1 MEINSLIKILKKK
14 LTKKIKINNIK
25 IEDKSFLV
33 QDVLTTLQKLSNYHR
48 RQFEIPVIGITGTN
62 GKTTTKELIGEVLKA
77 KYNILITE
85 GNLNNHIG
93 WLLYDKPGGH
103 IFCKKM
109 FNKKD
114 INIDVH
120 DGVLTVKGQIMSD
133 VQDKNIQY
141 LYNGIAKRS
150 FEQKFRLEQYV
161 DVKEANLSNG
171 LLNIVLKREI
181 PEERKP
187 KKIPLKVI

>member
-1 MEINSLIKILKKK
+1 MRFVFYLFFISQLLSFIGVFAEKVREDSLELNSINWEKVEENKSKPF
-14 LTKKIKINNIK
+14 KKIIWRSYKNDESYFGNNQK
-25 IEDKSFLV
+25 QSSFPAYDIV
-33 QDVLTTLQKLSNYHR
+33 RNSDDEYEITLAVS
-48 RQFEIPVIGITGTN
+48 G
-62 GKTTTKELIGEVLKA
+62 
-77 KYNILITE
+77 
-85 GNLNNHIG
+85 
-93 WLLYDKPGGH
+93 
-103 IFCKKM
+103 

-133 VQDKNIQY
+133 VQDKNVQY

>member
-1 MEINSLIKILKKK
+1 MCIRDS
-14 LTKKIKINNIK
+14 
-25 IEDKSFLV
+25 
-33 QDVLTTLQKLSNYHR
+33 
-48 RQFEIPVIGITGTN
+48 
-62 GKTTTKELIGEVLKA
+62 
-77 KYNILITE
+77 
-85 GNLNNHIG
+85 
-93 WLLYDKPGGH
+93 
-103 IFCKKM
+103 
-109 FNKKD
+109 

-133 VQDKNIQY
+133 VQDKNVQY